1 MKIISFSEA
10 NKDFKAVLD
19 TVNNDAD
26 MVFINGQ
33 NDNDA
38 VIMSLAHYNG
48 LIETLYLLKS
58 SANAKHLA
66 MSIVQYQVG
75 KDKKKGQSINLTSR

>member
-1 MKIISFSEA
+1 MEVISFTDA

-26 MVFINGQ
+26 VVVINRK

-38 VIMSLAHYNG
+38 VVMSHNHYNS
-48 LIETLYLLKS
+48 LMETLYLLGAP
-58 SANAKHLA
+58 ANAAHLA
-66 MSIVQYQVG
+66 KSIKQYQAG
-75 KDKKKGQSINLTSR
+75 KVKHEAR

>member
-1 MKIISFSEA
+1 MEVISFTDA

-26 MVFINGQ
+26 VVVINRK

-38 VIMSLAHYNG
+38 VVMSYNHYSS
-48 LIETLYLLKS
+48 LKETLYLLGS
-58 SANAKHLA
+58 PANVAHLA
-66 MSIVQYQVG
+66 KSIDQYRVSKVSFG
-75 KDKKKGQSINLTSR
+75 KD

>member
-1 MKIISFSEA
+1 MKSISFSEA
-10 NKDFKAVLD
+10 NKDLEAALN
-19 TVNNDAD
+19 TVNYHDD
-26 MVFINGQ
+26 PIVVGRQ

-58 SANAKHLA
+58 SDNANHLA
-66 MSIVQYQVG
+66 ISIEQYRAGQVTVR
-75 KDKKKGQSINLTSR
+75 DLNDNILY